1 MTSFIRREMQQHVR
15 DGFSILLPVAD
26 MVRLSHQRLRLI
38 LNLLEQPDEETPMV
52 NDTMDRKIAP

>member
-26 MVRLSHQRLRLI
+26 MVRLFHQRLRLI

>member
-26 MVRLSHQRLRLI
+26 MVRLFHQRLRLI
-38 LNLLEQPDEETPMV
+38 LNLLEQPGEETPMV

>member
-1 MTSFIRREMQQHVR
+1 MTSFICREMQQHVR